1 MAKALFR
8 FLRGEL
14 NGFYITSLYNTLNET
29 SKEIKEMLT
38 KFSLMQFNKDMPE
51 EYIYGIGKFAGVY
64 LLRFTK
70 SETTSSFRLSE
81 SDVVDGV
88 EQSEKGLY
96 NTQTEQFE
104 YQTDVEG
111 DINNRAT
118 STLRSSMIG
127 DELKVG
133 YIWEERDDAILPDGT
148 VNTAYIK
155 PNPPTENVAYNNF
168 YSNNFLFLS
177 EANKTSEPLSS
188 YLFLELYKAMQWI
201 RYNGISIVSLCKI
214 INIVCPKGL
223 VTIDRIETSSDGKL
237 VTVYYNY
244 NSKSSA
250 DLKQQRLS
258 LLLFILST
266 KFTRVNFVEV
276 V

>member
-81 SDVVDGV
+81 SDIVDGV

-118 STLRSSMIG
+118 PTLRSSMIG

-148 VNTAYIK
+148 VNSAYIK

-177 EANKTSEPLSS
+177 EANKTFEPLSS
-188 YLFLELYKAMQWI
+188 YLFL
-201 RYNGISIVSLCKI
+201 
-214 INIVCPKGL
+214 
-223 VTIDRIETSSDGKL
+223 
-237 VTVYYNY
+237 
-244 NSKSSA
+244 
-250 DLKQQRLS
+250 
-258 LLLFILST
+258 
-266 KFTRVNFVEV
+266 
-276 V
+276 